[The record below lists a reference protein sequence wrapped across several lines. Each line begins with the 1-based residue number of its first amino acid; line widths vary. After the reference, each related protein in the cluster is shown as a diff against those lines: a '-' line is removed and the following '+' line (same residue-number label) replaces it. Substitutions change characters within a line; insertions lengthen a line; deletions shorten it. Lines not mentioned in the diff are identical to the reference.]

1 MGFLTPVF
9 LVGSLAAVVPVLV
22 HLVRRTRAVHMQFPS
37 LMFLRRIEQ
46 KTVRKRR
53 LRNLA
58 LLALRCLAIAILAL
72 AFSRPYFKGAP
83 AEASSDVLNTVI
95 LVDSSYSMRY
105 PGVFDHA
112 RESARNIVN
121 ASSPSELVA
130 VVLFSANCDIVRPL
144 KADRGEALTVISEL
158 QPGLGPTDYYQALQ
172 TADSILKPAAGNR
185 KRIFLISDFHEAGI
199 DRSQPP
205 VKISEGIEVTPIDV
219 SDPAATNLA
228 VSQVKA
234 DHAVYQ
240 QKYTGKVTAVVSYS
254 GSQFS
259 GYEDAP
265 PPPVD
270 ASVQLKLN
278 DLVVE
283 RKQIRLEAGSPQTV
297 EFTGFNLPEGS
308 NRAAVEVSEDKLP
321 IDNSYFFTVDRE
333 TQAKVL
339 AIETPG
345 RSRSQSFF
353 LQQALLAGENSP
365 YALTVKSSASVSPD
379 EIGQYRIV
387 VVNDAVGI
395 NQAVAH
401 ALTTFA
407 QGGGGLVL
415 VAGRSTD
422 ANEFN
427 RDFGPIAPAKIGELV
442 QMHDGS
448 AFLSQVKL
456 DHPIFSLFTGSGR
469 LAPTRVYAYRTAE
482 PADNAAVLA
491 GLDDGNPLIIERSS
505 GPGKVLLF
513 ATSLDNSLNDLPLTP
528 MYLPM
533 IHQMLDY
540 LSGFAALTG
549 CTVGQVFTVPVG
561 TQSHLEQVEG
571 PDGKAVRIFQKD
583 ASGASFATAAESG
596 FYRLKYSDH
605 SEFVAANL
613 ETRESD
619 LSKMDV
625 KEFLAEIS
633 PKPGTAQ
640 PVAAANQHLTPEE
653 IESRERLWL
662 PLLLLALALFVAE
675 ALIARRIKLP
685 LIRQGAAPSNF
696 MKARR

>member
-9 LVGSLAAVVPVLV
+9 LAGSLAAVIPVLV
-22 HLVRRTRAVHMQFPS
+22 HLVRRTRAVHVQFPS
-37 LMFLRRIEQ
+37 LMFLRQIEQ
-46 KTVRKRR
+46 RTVRKRR
-53 LRNLA
+53 LRNLG
-58 LLALRCLAIAILAL
+58 LLALRCLAIAVLAL
-72 AFSRPYFKGAP
+72 AFSRPYFKGDS

-95 LVDSSYSMRY
+95 LVDGSYSMRY
-105 PGVFDHA
+105 PGVFEHA
-112 RESARNIVN
+112 RDSARNIVN
-121 ASSPSELVA
+121 GMSTSELVA
-130 VVLFSANCDIVRPL
+130 LVLFSANCDVVRPL
-144 KADRGEALTVISEL
+144 KADRAEALTIIGEL

-172 TADSILKPAAGNR
+172 TADSILKSATGAR
-185 KRIFLISDFHEAGI
+185 KRIFLISDFHEPGI
-199 DRSQPP
+199 DRSQSPL
-205 VKISEGIEVTPIDV
+205 KLSEGVEVTPIDV

-234 DHAVYQ
+234 DHVVYQ

-254 GSQFS
+254 GSQLG

-283 RKQIRLEAGSPQTV
+283 RKQVKLEAGSPQTV

-333 TQAKVL
+333 TQSKVL

-353 LQQALLAGENSP
+353 LQQAVLAGENSP
-365 YALTVKSSASVSPD
+365 YAVTVKSSASVSPD
-379 EIGQYRIV
+379 EISQYRVV

-395 NQAVAH
+395 NQGVAQ
-401 ALTTFA
+401 ALIAFA

-427 RDFGPIAPAKIGELV
+427 RDFGPIAPAKVGELV
-442 QMHDGS
+442 QMRSGS
-448 AFLSQVKL
+448 AFLSQIKL

-482 PADNAAVLA
+482 PADNASVLA
-491 GLDDGNPLIIERSS
+491 GLDDGNPLIMERSA

-528 MYLPM
+528 MYLPL

-540 LSGFAALTG
+540 LSGLAAQTG
-549 CTVGQVFTVPVG
+549 CTVGQVFTVPLAS
-561 TQSHLEQVEG
+561 QSHIELVEG
-571 PDGKAVRIFQKD
+571 PDGKVVQLFQKD
-583 ASGASFATAAESG
+583 ASGASFATATQPG
-596 FYRLKYSDH
+596 FYRLKYNDH
-605 SEFVAANL
+605 SRFLAANL

-619 LSKMDV
+619 LSKIDV

-633 PKPGTAQ
+633 PKTGAP
-640 PVAAANQHLTPEE
+640 PVASADHHLTPEE

-662 PLLLLALALFVAE
+662 PLLLLSLTLFVAE
-675 ALIARRIKLP
+675 ALLARRIKLP
-685 LIRQGAAPSNF
+685 MIRQGATPS
-696 MKARR
+696 RSSTRL